1 MPTSPPLIRPEPR
14 FGEAEASSILQ
25 RAAELQREA
34 HDSRRLSA
42 AELEDVAAAA
52 GIEPAYVRR
61 AAAELDLQQA
71 RRDRPSFAIG
81 GPRTILF
88 ELTLDGEI
96 PVPAYEYVIEAARRQ
111 TGELGVASLIG
122 RSLTWT
128 ALPTHTRV
136 GPAWSRTI
144 ALTVVPRA
152 GRTRIRIE
160 EKLDELVKSVFG
172 SSLGGIGGSGALL
185 PVLTLAFVGLPA
197 LIPIGVGLWLGG
209 AWAIARR
216 IYQARVDSRER
227 ELAATLQAISEI
239 AEHSIAQRQL
249 SRGS

>member
-1 MPTSPPLIRPEPR
+1 MPTFPLETR
-14 FGEAEASSILQ
+14 FAELEASSILQ

-34 HDSRRLSA
+34 HDVRRLSA
-42 AELEDVAAAA
+42 SELEDAAAAA

-61 AAAELDLQQA
+61 AVAELDFQRA
-71 RRDRPSFAIG
+71 RRDRPSAVIG

-128 ALPTHTRV
+128 ALPAHSRA
-136 GPAWSRTI
+136 GPGWSRTI
-144 ALTVVPRA
+144 ALTIVPRG

-160 EKLDELVKSVFG
+160 EKLDELVRSVFASG
-172 SSLGGIGGSGALL
+172 LAGIGGSVALL
-185 PVLTLAFVGLPA
+185 PALALAFVGLPG
-197 LIPIGVGLWLGG
+197 LIPVGVGLWLGG
-209 AWAIARR
+209 AWSLARR
-216 IYQARVDSRER
+216 VYQDRVDTRER
-227 ELAATLQAISEI
+227 ELAATLHAIVEI
-239 AEHSIAQRQL
+239 AEHSMAQRML
-249 SRGS
+249 RRG